1 MLEGFFILCVGLMMG
16 MAGLFHLSYMTIN
29 VILFCFVE
37 PIFTGTMITLAFLSL
52 CGLSTNMVGI
62 WIFRIVV
69 GLVILVFIASA
80 IYLLYKGA
88 TFSLSINTVPHIEV
102 KTMTSPYCEGL
113 FHDTVQWLTCL
124 AHRFGTTYEIINIAL
139 YVVLMPVLSI
149 ASYVLLRIRN

>member
-1 MLEGFFILCVGLMMG
+1 MG

-69 GLVILVFIASA
+69 GLVILILIASV
-80 IYLLYKGA
+80 IYLLNKGE
-88 TFSLSINTVPHIEV
+88 TFSLSMNTVPHIEI

-113 FHDTVQWLTCL
+113 FHNTVQWLTGL
-124 AHRFGTTYEIINIAL
+124 AHRFGTTYEMVNIVL
-139 YVVLMPVLSI
+139 YVLLMPVLCI
-149 ASYVLLRIRN
+149 ASYVLLRARN